1 MRQIYIDLTTDRS
14 VPGGIFV
21 GYIGEHNATELLIS
35 IPQTMVNES
44 DYQILVFQVGPMV
57 FKSKKITEDTN
68 EKTYRDGNTIH
79 TVLSKSITAASGI
92 SLQVECYKENTDGD
106 AVLIGKTQTVP
117 NLILK
122 LSPTGC
128 PAFGYD
134 GSYEEIDRAIRDVHR
149 HQNLTVLNGLT
160 SDDNGNLF
168 YNGIKIGEGIERY
181 VSFSEFPET
190 AIDGCI
196 ACLENDEEEIPDTT
210 PIERDVFY
218 KKLRLK
224 ENISLANQSLI
235 TSVFKSQYGLC
246 GGNYVIVDKNSKTQ
260 GAIEVLY
267 ASPMADIIALLMPDI
282 MTRASY
288 KPPETVGEEPAG
300 YYMFNFIE
308 NWDASSITG
317 DQPLT
322 VPRGWNTLLTS
333 QVNYT
338 IDSNCDID
346 STDYYETRTINFKGE
361 GYGMIFKNV
370 KIFCKDEAI
379 SSEAEK
385 KYLSNI
391 FEIPPTPIH
400 KKGMYIF
407 IDGQWAYLADKF
419 KETIIVESYPDLP
432 INAPT
437 NTKAIVISDKAQLD
451 FETNGY
457 VFIGVN
463 NYIDSVYFSP
473 VPSAKCK
480 LYDYEMTMKLAT
492 MSGGTLTPLGAE
504 ISIVTNIEKEY
515 ILVTITD
522 FDGTTETV
530 YIYSWKV
537 QSIEIENFEFEIFNG
552 WNKLFIGDENI
563 YAKKLDYTETP
574 QMLKRATDP
583 DNAHFYVAYI
593 SAPRYPNKTY
603 FYNYLIC
610 NSPFYQI
617 DNAKGAWI
625 KTEGLWEEL
634 GTDKD
639 FLRKEVNI

>member
-1 MRQIYIDLTTDRS
+1 MRQIYIDLTTDRPVS
-14 VPGGIFV
+14 GGTFI

-44 DYQILVFQVGPMV
+44 DYQTLVFQVGPMV

-68 EKTYRDGNTIH
+68 ENTYRDGNTIH
-79 TVLSKSITAASGI
+79 TVLSKSITTASGI

-181 VSFSEFPET
+181 VAFSEFPET

-210 PIERDVFY
+210 PIERDIFY

-246 GGNYVIVDKNSKTQ
+246 GGNYTMVNKDGKAQCAVEIV
-260 GAIEVLY
+260 Y
-267 ASPMADIIALLMPDI
+267 APSIADILALLMPDV

-288 KPPETVGEEPAG
+288 NPPETVGEEPEG

-308 NWDASSITG
+308 NWDASSITD
-317 DQPLT
+317 DQQLII
-322 VPRGWNTLLTS
+322 PRGWNTLLIS
-333 QVNYT
+333 QVDYT
-338 IDSNCDID
+338 IDDNCNID
-346 STDYYETRTINFKGE
+346 SENYYETRPIDFKGE
-361 GYGMIFKNV
+361 GYGTIFENV
-370 KIFCKDEAI
+370 KLVCEDEAK
-379 SSEAEK
+379 SAEAEK
-385 KYLSNI
+385 NYLSNI
-391 FEIPPTPIH
+391 FEVPPTPIH

-407 IDGQWAYLADKF
+407 IDGQWTYLTDAFAKLM
-419 KETIIVESYPDLP
+419 IVESYPDLP

-437 NTKAIVISDKAQLD
+437 NAKAIVTSDKAQLD
-451 FETNGY
+451 YNSGNNIY
-457 VFIGVN
+457 ISVN
-463 NYIDSVYFSP
+463 NYVDSVYFTP
-473 VPSAKCK
+473 LPSARCK
-480 LYDYEMTMKLAT
+480 LYDYEMTLKLAT
-492 MSGGTLTPLGAE
+492 SSGGTLTPLGAE

-530 YIYSWKV
+530 YIYSWKDQTV
-537 QSIEIENFEFEIFNG
+537 AIDNLSFDIYQG
-552 WNKLFIGDENI
+552 WNKLEDGDETMI
-563 YAKKLDYTETP
+563 AHKLDYTETP

-593 SAPRYPNKTY
+593 SAPRYPNRTY
-603 FYNYLIC
+603 FYNYLIYT
-610 NSPFYQI
+610 SPFYQI

-625 KTEGLWEEL
+625 KTQGLWEEL

-639 FLRKEVNI
+639 FVRKEE